1 MCSFPQTHRFS
12 APDLQCKHRDIIK
25 LFRLADKGGQGLEL
39 AITHAIISEHEGTI
53 EVSSEKGKGTAFTLS
68 LPLLT

>member
-1 MCSFPQTHRFS
+1 MTVSDTRCGIAKEDLPHIFHRSFTTS
-12 APDLQCKHRDIIK
+12 
-25 LFRLADKGGQGLEL
+25 ADKGGQGLGL

-53 EVSSEKGKGTAFTLS
+53 EVSSKKGKGTTFTIS